1 MFLPILSI
9 YLSIYLSKT
18 TRTRHDIFYFI
29 NKKWFL
35 TSQVLS
41 ALRYLIQFNGLNEA
55 KWSGLRFQNDL
66 SLSWVSPIKRFLE
79 TLLFMYL

>member
-1 MFLPILSI
+1 M
-9 YLSIYLSKT
+9 
-18 TRTRHDIFYFI
+18 
-29 NKKWFL
+29 

-79 TLLFMYL
+79 TLLFMYLLNKTKIKKILGNFIKLRTMTV